1 MKVRKKDNKK
11 LHSFRIKGFFKK
23 VKEKFLDIYTPN
35 VVWLAMPFA
44 LMDVFIFIF
53 GSNINY
59 SSYLF
64 ISPML
69 FSITWILLFI
79 GISLSF
85 KGIIGKI
92 FYSFFNILFMIMFLV
107 NNIYYSLMKTF
118 FDFSLVDAASEGSHY
133 MLDAVISCNKL
144 VYVAFAF
151 IIIFYVIG
159 LKKMPKV
166 EKNDYKKLGYVCLIF
181 LVLHLICPLTFGKAN
196 THLTWSSWRNPR
208 NIYNSFNDNN
218 KSMRVSGFYEY
229 TVRNFYVT
237 FIKSNAQI
245 SEEEIEFLDDAYVEE
260 LSTKN
265 KYTSKFKGKNLIIIQ
280 LEGIDSWLLNKND
293 TPTLYKMM
301 NEGVNFTNHF
311 SFYNG
316 GGSTFNSEFAV
327 NTGYVTPLS
336 YTQNAY
342 SFSKNEFPDTL
353 AKKFKDEGYSVN
365 AFHMNTGEFYSRTIN
380 YKTWGYDNYYGLIDR
395 IKYDDDS
402 YELDRELILKEEFS
416 DLMFPEDTNFVDYII
431 TYTSHTPFNNTKEAC
446 KVLYDLDNE
455 GKDVEFTQMSEE
467 ECARRQVR
475 ETDYMIELLL
485 EKMKEKNVLDNTA
498 IVVFTDH
505 YLYTLT
511 DQSIIAKYK
520 DVETNMINK
529 TPWFIWSKGL
539 KKASV
544 KQVTS
549 QLNILPTILNLY
561 GISYNKNRY
570 IGGDAL
576 GNKYSGI
583 VFFNDYSWYDGNVYV
598 ENGEIVKG
606 KKISADALEE
616 KNQYVN
622 YMAKKNDLTLK
633 YNYFKK

>member
-1 MKVRKKDNKK
+1 MKVRKKGNKK

-23 VKEKFLDIYTPN
+23 VKDKFLDIYTPN

-69 FSITWILLFI
+69 FSIAWILLFI

-85 KGIIGKI
+85 KGLIGKI
-92 FYSFFNILFMIMFLV
+92 VYSFFNILFMIMFLV

-265 KYTSKFKGKNLIIIQ
+265 KYTSKLKGKNLIIIQ
-280 LEGIDSWLLNKND
+280 LEGVDSWLLNKND

-353 AKKFKDEGYSVN
+353 AKKFKNEGYSVN

-416 DLMFPEDTNFVDYII
+416 DLLFPEDTNFVDYII

-529 TPWFIWSKGL
+529 TPWFIWSKGI

-570 IGGDAL
+570 IGEDAL
-576 GNKYSGI
+576 ANKYSGI

>member
-1 MKVRKKDNKK
+1 MFLSGEVMKVRKKGNKK

-23 VKEKFLDIYTPN
+23 VKDKFLDIYTPN

-69 FSITWILLFI
+69 FSIAWILLFI

-166 EKNDYKKLGYVCLIF
+166 EKND
-181 LVLHLICPLTFGKAN
+181 
-196 THLTWSSWRNPR
+196 
-208 NIYNSFNDNN
+208 NN

-280 LEGIDSWLLNKND
+280 LEGVDSWLLNKND

-353 AKKFKDEGYSVN
+353 AKKFKNEGYSVN

-402 YELDRELILKEEFS
+402 YELDRELILKEEFN

-529 TPWFIWSKGL
+529 TPWFIWSKGI

-570 IGGDAL
+570 IGEDAL